1 MARGHHYIVDDR
13 LRHAEQAV
21 AARPGRFSFLR
32 RCLATLRLW
41 RQRARE
47 RRALAALDDRLLAD
61 IGVTR
66 ADAERECERPFWHPG
81 GDDASERPFPGERA
95 IAADLLYLSGR

>member
-1 MARGHHYIVDDR
+1 MARGHHVIVDNR
-13 LRHAEQAV
+13 FRHAAESW
-21 AARPGRFSFLR
+21 AARLGSGFSVVR

-41 RQRARE
+41 RQRAQE

-66 ADAERECERPFWHPG
+66 ADAERECAAPFWHP
-81 GDDASERPFPGERA
+81 APSEREPT
-95 IAADLLYLSGR
+95 GR